1 MTELHY
7 KLEPIHRGHPKKRR
21 YIKLFILMVD
31 RASYRS
37 LNGRLVKRTINTHN
51 RYWERP
57 KRRP

>member
-7 KLEPIHRGHPKKRR
+7 KLERIQRGYPSRRR
-21 YIKLFILMVD
+21 YVKLFILMVD

-37 LNGRLVKRTINTHN
+37 ANGRRVKRTINTHN

-57 KRRP
+57 RRHR